1 MAGGA
6 RLATALRRIEFRVDE
21 EAEGC
26 SVSKRR
32 VRGDLRVFGVAR
44 DLGEGDEIGLHEVLT
59 WATFG
64 DLRKYADPQTRA
76 TRTPWD
82 LMTKTVMLGEHGA
95 TVSGGMS
102 MTIST
107 EGGESDFWLVKLGQD
122 RPLRE
127 LRDGSV
133 IALLDVAWGG
143 GDGAAV
149 WKVFGRPTGA
159 TLSVSGDK
167 LVIAGVPGANT

>member
-1 MAGGA
+1 MQKG
-6 RLATALRRIEFRVDE
+6 T
-21 EAEGC
+21 
-26 SVSKRR
+26 SVGKRR

-44 DLGEGDEIGLHEVLT
+44 DVGAGDEIALHEVLT
-59 WATFG
+59 WSTFG
-64 DLRKYADPQTRA
+64 DLRKFADPQTRA

-102 MTIST
+102 MEVASDKD
-107 EGGESDFWLVKLGQD
+107 EADFWLVKLGQD

-127 LRDGSV
+127 LKDGAV
-133 IALLDVAWGG
+133 ITLLDVAWGG

-149 WKVFGRPTGA
+149 WKVFNRPTGG
-159 TLSVSGDK
+159 TLTVSGDK
-167 LVIAGVPGANT
+167 LVIAGIPGANT

>member
-1 MAGGA
+1 M
-6 RLATALRRIEFRVDE
+6 
-21 EAEGC
+21 
-26 SVSKRR
+26 SKRR

-44 DLGEGDEIGLHEVLT
+44 DVGPGDEIALHEVLT

-64 DLRKYADPQTRA
+64 DLRKFADPKTRA
-76 TRTPWD
+76 ARTPWD

-95 TVSGGMS
+95 TVTGGMS
-102 MTIST
+102 MVIADEDADS
-107 EGGESDFWLVKLGQD
+107 WLVKLGQD

-127 LRDGSV
+127 LRDGAV
-133 IALLDVAWGG
+133 ITLLEVVWGG

-149 WKVFGRPTGA
+149 WKVFARPTGG

-167 LVIAGVPGANT
+167 LVIAGIPGANT